1 MNIEGLRVADRVRSD
16 KYRIFNK
23 ELAHYYGLKESIYIA
38 YLIDQDYYF
47 NKNNIGKEFYK
58 EQKYIYT
65 ETLLNYDDLR
75 RLNTKLKKDNI
86 LQIVRKGLPA
96 KNYFIINYKELE
108 KLLDESM
115 RSYREFI
122 DKLIEDPYNSN
133 SDSSRKIQDL
143 SNENFGIINNK
154 DINNKDSLSKDK
166 EVSVNETSLKENE
179 NKNNNINN
187 KSLKDDFNGDYLV
200 DSDTILSNTR
210 EAQPQELKQETF
222 NTLKD
227 KKGIGPLLNMVDEI
241 FPRKT
246 FPDLYNIL
254 NNYLHAYIGRRHL
267 PNPDKW
273 KEMLNQLIEYSS
285 IPLAGAEGKK
295 FLQSKAMKIVEK
307 ALNGKD
313 GNPFTEFDPL
323 TNNNVM
329 EPQFN
334 LNQDFTKGY

>member
-1 MNIEGLRVADRVRSD
+1 MNIEGLRVADRIRSD

-38 YLIDQDYYF
+38 YLIDQDYFF

-75 RLNTKLKKDNI
+75 RLNAKLKKDNI
-86 LQIVRKGLPA
+86 LQIVKKGLPA

-122 DKLIEDPYNSN
+122 DKLIEDPYNNN
-133 SDSSRKIQDL
+133 SGSSRKIQDL

-166 EVSVNETSLKENE
+166 EVSVNKTSLSE
-179 NKNNNINN
+179 NKLNNN
-187 KSLKDDFNGDYLV
+187 KDIKDKLNGEYLV
-200 DSDTILSNTR
+200 SSDTRFSNTR
-210 EAQPQELKQETF
+210 EAQPGELKEETF
-222 NTLKD
+222 DILKD
-227 KKGIGPLLNMVDEI
+227 KKGLGPLLNMTEEV
-241 FPRKT
+241 FPRST
-246 FPDLYNIL
+246 FPDLYNVI
-254 NNYLHAYIGRRHL
+254 NNYLHAYIGHRHL
-267 PNPDKW
+267 PTPEKW
-273 KEMLNQLIEYSS
+273 KEMLNQLVEYSS
-285 IPLAGAEGKK
+285 ISLPGTEGNK
-295 FLQSKAMKIVEK
+295 FIQNKAVQIVEK
-307 ALNGKD
+307 ALNGKN
-313 GNPFTEFDPL
+313 GNPFTEFDDPRN
-323 TNNNVM
+323 NNNVM
-329 EPQFN
+329 EPHFN

>member
-1 MNIEGLRVADRVRSD
+1 MNIEGLRVADRIRSD

-38 YLIDQDYYF
+38 YLIDQDYFF

-75 RLNTKLKKDNI
+75 RLNAKLKKDNI
-86 LQIVRKGLPA
+86 IQIVKKGLPA

-133 SDSSRKIQDL
+133 SGSSRKIQDL

-166 EVSVNETSLKENE
+166 EVSVNETSLNE
-179 NKNNNINN
+179 NKLNNN
-187 KSLKDDFNGDYLV
+187 KDIKDKLNSEYLV
-200 DSDTILSNTR
+200 SSDTRLSNTR
-210 EAQPQELKQETF
+210 EAQPGELKKETF
-222 NTLKD
+222 DILKD
-227 KKGIGPLLNMVDEI
+227 KKGLGPLLNMTEEV
-241 FPRKT
+241 FPRST
-246 FPDLYNIL
+246 FPDLYNVI
-254 NNYLHAYIGRRHL
+254 NNYLHAYIGHRHL
-267 PNPDKW
+267 PTPEKW
-273 KEMLNQLIEYSS
+273 KEMLNQLVEYSS
-285 IPLAGAEGKK
+285 ISLPGTEGNK
-295 FLQSKAMKIVEK
+295 FIQNKAVQIVEK
-307 ALNGKD
+307 ALNGKN
-313 GNPFTEFDPL
+313 GNPFTEFDDPRK
-323 TNNNVM
+323 NNNVM
-329 EPQFN
+329 EPHFN